1 MRRNKQ
7 ALCQEECEQVLRRA
21 TSGVVLS
28 LISLDGFPYGVPL
41 SYALVDGVIVFHG
54 ALEGQKTDCI
64 RRDNRASFCVVDAD
78 DVIPEKYTTAYRSV
92 IVKGRIA
99 IVTDEK
105 QKHDLCI
112 ALAKRF
118 YPDESA
124 AEVEYAQFAS
134 RLCLMVLTPEQIT
147 GKMGLE
153 LMQRKEQ
160 AQ

>member
-21 TSGVVLS
+21 TSGVLS
-28 LISLDGFPYGVPL
+28 LISPDGFPYGVPL

-54 ALEGQKTDCI
+54 ALEGQKIDCI
-64 RRDNRASFCVVDAD
+64 RRDSR
-78 DVIPEKYTTAYRSV
+78 VIPEKYTTAYRSV

-124 AEVEYAQFAS
+124 AEVEYTQFAS

>member
-7 ALCQEECEQVLRRA
+7 ALCQEECEQALRRA
-21 TSGVVLS
+21 TSGVLS
-28 LISLDGFPYGVPL
+28 LISPDGFP

-54 ALEGQKTDCI
+54 ALEGQKIDCI
-64 RRDNRASFCVVDAD
+64 RRDNRASFCVIDAD

-124 AEVEYAQFAS
+124 AEVEYTQFAS

>member
-1 MRRNKQ
+1 M
-7 ALCQEECEQVLRRA
+7 
-21 TSGVVLS
+21 T
-28 LISLDGFPYGVPL
+28 
-41 SYALVDGVIVFHG
+41 
-54 ALEGQKTDCI
+54 
-64 RRDNRASFCVVDAD
+64 CV
-78 DVIPEKYTTAYRSV
+78 
-92 IVKGRIA
+92 
-99 IVTDEK
+99 
-105 QKHDLCI
+105 CI

-124 AEVEYAQFAS
+124 AEVEYTQFAS

>member
-1 MRRNKQ
+1 M
-7 ALCQEECEQVLRRA
+7 
-21 TSGVVLS
+21 
-28 LISLDGFPYGVPL
+28 I
-41 SYALVDGVIVFHG
+41 
-54 ALEGQKTDCI
+54 
-64 RRDNRASFCVVDAD
+64 DAD

-124 AEVEYAQFAS
+124 AEVEYTQFAS
-134 RLCLMVLTPEQIT
+134 RLCLMVLTPEKIT

>member
-1 MRRNKQ
+1 MIFP
-7 ALCQEECEQVLRRA
+7 APAARA
-21 TSGVVLS
+21 VGA
-28 LISLDGFPYGVPL
+28 GF
-41 SYALVDGVIVFHG
+41 
-54 ALEGQKTDCI
+54 
-64 RRDNRASFCVVDAD
+64 N
-78 DVIPEKYTTAYRSV
+78 
-92 IVKGRIA
+92 
-99 IVTDEK
+99 
-105 QKHDLCI
+105 DLCI

-124 AEVEYAQFAS
+124 AEVEYTQFAS

>member
-21 TSGVVLS
+21 TSGVLS

-54 ALEGQKTDCI
+54 ALEGQKIDCI

-99 IVTDEK
+99 IV
-105 QKHDLCI
+105 CI

-124 AEVEYAQFAS
+124 AEAEYTQFAS

-153 LMQRKEQ
+153 VMQRKEQ

>member
-1 MRRNKQ
+1 MTMRRNKQ

-21 TSGVVLS
+21 TSGVLS
-28 LISLDGFPYGVPL
+28 LTSLDGFPYGVPL

-54 ALEGQKTDCI
+54 ALEGQKIDCI
-64 RRDNRASFCVVDAD
+64 RRDNRASFCVIDAD
-78 DVIPEKYTTAYRSV
+78 DVIPEKSTAYRSV

-124 AEVEYAQFAS
+124 AEVEYTQFAS
-134 RLCLMVLTPEQIT
+134 RLCLMVLTPEKIT

>member
-21 TSGVVLS
+21 TSGVLS

-54 ALEGQKTDCI
+54 ALEGQKIDCI
-64 RRDNRASFCVVDAD
+64 RRDNRASFCVIDAD

-124 AEVEYAQFAS
+124 AEVEYTQFAS
-134 RLCLMVLTPEQIT
+134 RLCLMVLT
-147 GKMGLE
+147 
-153 LMQRKEQ
+153 RKEQ

>member
-7 ALCQEECEQVLRRA
+7 ALCQEECEQVLCRA
-21 TSGVVLS
+21 TSGVLS
-28 LISLDGFPYGVPL
+28 LISPDGFPYGVPL
-41 SYALVDGVIVFHG
+41 SYALVDG
-54 ALEGQKTDCI
+54 ALEGQKIDCI

-124 AEVEYAQFAS
+124 AEVEYTQFAS

>member
-21 TSGVVLS
+21 TSGVLS
-28 LISLDGFPYGVPL
+28 LISPDGFPYGVPL

-54 ALEGQKTDCI
+54 ALEGQKIDCI

-78 DVIPEKYTTAYRSV
+78 DVVPEKYTTAYRSV

-112 ALAKRF
+112 AFSSGDRATKTG
-118 YPDESA
+118 
-124 AEVEYAQFAS
+124 
-134 RLCLMVLTPEQIT
+134 CMVRGSSPV
-147 GKMGLE
+147 
-153 LMQRKEQ
+153 
-160 AQ
+160 

>member
-1 MRRNKQ
+1 MRRMKQ
-7 ALCQEECEQVLRRA
+7 ALSQEECEQVLHHA
-21 TSGVVLS
+21 TSGVLS
-28 LISLDGFPYGVPL
+28 LISPDGYPYGVPL

-54 ALEGQKTDCI
+54 ALEGQKIDCI
-64 RRDNRASFCVVDAD
+64 RHDNSASFCVIDAD

-112 ALAKRF
+112 ELAKRF

-124 AEVEYAQFAS
+124 AEAEYAQFAS
-134 RLCLMVLTPEQIT
+134 RLCMMVLTPEVIT

-153 LMQRKEQ
+153 VMQRRNQ
-160 AQ
+160 PQ

>member
-21 TSGVVLS
+21 TSGVLS
-28 LISLDGFPYGVPL
+28 LISPDGFPYGVPL

-54 ALEGQKTDCI
+54 ALEGQKIDCI
-64 RRDNRASFCVVDAD
+64 RRDSRASFCVIDAD

-112 ALAKRF
+112 

-124 AEVEYAQFAS
+124 AEVEYTQFAS

>member
-21 TSGVVLS
+21 TSGVLS
-28 LISLDGFPYGVPL
+28 LTSLDGFP
-41 SYALVDGVIVFHG
+41 DGVIVFHG
-54 ALEGQKTDCI
+54 ALEGQKIDCI
-64 RRDNRASFCVVDAD
+64 RRDNRASFCVIDAD

>member
-7 ALCQEECEQVLRRA
+7 ALSQEECEQVLRRA
-21 TSGVVLS
+21 TSGVLS
-28 LISLDGFPYGVPL
+28 LISPDGFPYGVPL

-54 ALEGQKTDCI
+54 ALEGQKIDCI

-124 AEVEYAQFAS
+124 AEVEYTQFAS

-153 LMQRKEQ
+153 LMRRKEQ

>member
-21 TSGVVLS
+21 TSGVLS

-54 ALEGQKTDCI
+54 ALEGQKIDCI

-112 ALAKRF
+112 ALAKR
-118 YPDESA
+118 
-124 AEVEYAQFAS
+124 
-134 RLCLMVLTPEQIT
+134 
-147 GKMGLE
+147 G
-153 LMQRKEQ
+153 
-160 AQ
+160 

>member
-21 TSGVVLS
+21 TSGVLS

-54 ALEGQKTDCI
+54 ALEGQKIDCI
-64 RRDNRASFCVVDAD
+64 RRDNRASFCVIDAD

-92 IVKGRIA
+92 L
-99 IVTDEK
+99 VTDEK

-112 ALAKRF
+112 ALAQRF

-124 AEVEYAQFAS
+124 AEVEYTQFAS